1 MEFILLLLET
11 IFGFFEL
18 IPMEVLLSVFI
29 AALLFLVR
37 KVSSMETTFSEDVKT
52 LRDDQAEMRR
62 EYAQLGNEL
71 KASIAKLAK
80 DIEGD
85 MQKQQDDLKKSYML
99 GLRTSIVNDSFP
111 RIYRLERYDEY
122 KELGG
127 NSFVD
132 DYVRNT
138 LRRESDNE

>member
-18 IPMEVLLSVFI
+18 IPIEVLLSVFI
-29 AALLFLVR
+29 AALLFLTR
-37 KVSSMETTFSEDVKT
+37 KVSSIETTFSEDVKT

-132 DYVRNT
+132 DYVQK

>member
-11 IFGFFEL
+11 IFGFFKL

-37 KVSSMETTFSEDVKT
+37 KVSSMERTFSEDVKT

-80 DIEGD
+80 DLEGD
-85 MQKQQDDLKKSYML
+85 MKKQQDDFKKSYML
-99 GLRTSIVNDSFP
+99 GLRTAIVNEFFP
-111 RIYRLERYDEY
+111 RSYRLERYDEY
-122 KELGG
+122 KGLDG

-132 DYVRNT
+132 DYVQNT
-138 LRRESDNE
+138 LRKESDKE

>member
-11 IFGFFEL
+11 IFGFFKL

-37 KVSSMETTFSEDVKT
+37 KVSSIETTFSEDVKT
-52 LRDDQAEMRR
+52 LREDQAEMRR

-85 MQKQQDDLKKSYML
+85 MQKQQKDLRKSYML

-132 DYVRNT
+132 DYVQK
-138 LRRESDNE
+138 LRQESDNE

>member
-11 IFGFFEL
+11 IFGFFKL

-37 KVSSMETTFSEDVKT
+37 KVSSIETTFSEDVKT
-52 LRDDQAEMRR
+52 LREDQAEMRR

-85 MQKQQDDLKKSYML
+85 MQKQQKDLRKSYML
-99 GLRTSIVNDSFP
+99 GLRTSIVNESFP

-132 DYVRNT
+132 DYVQK
-138 LRRESDNE
+138 LRRESDEE